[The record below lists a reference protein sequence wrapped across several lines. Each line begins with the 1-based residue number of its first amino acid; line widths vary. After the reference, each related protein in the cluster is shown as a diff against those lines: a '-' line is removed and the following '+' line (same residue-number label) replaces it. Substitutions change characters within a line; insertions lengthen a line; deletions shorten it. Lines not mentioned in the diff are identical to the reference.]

1 MNMTERDSLL
11 GGRRKAAVGFIFVTA
26 LIDVMALGIMI
37 PVLPTLVKQMAGGDT
52 SVAAEW
58 NVVFSTTFG
67 VMQFICSPIMGL
79 LSDRFGRRP
88 VLLTS
93 IFCLGLDFLFMAFA
107 PNLRWLYEGR
117 IINGATAASIGTANA
132 YIADITAP
140 ENRAKAFG
148 VMGAAFGVGFTFGP
162 ALGGLLAEVDI
173 RLPFL
178 VCAGLAL
185 SNWLYGYFI
194 LPESLPPERRTKSL
208 DWKRANPLGSLKLLR
223 SQPGLLGLA
232 SIGFLY
238 QMGYV
243 VLPVIFVLYVSH
255 RYGWTPATMGLT
267 MMATGISNIV
277 VQMLLIGPVVK
288 RVGERGALLLGLG
301 SGCVG
306 FAVYGL
312 ATEGWIYLLGVPLFA
327 LTGFVQPG
335 LQGLMTRKVAPS
347 EQGQLQGANGA
358 IGGVAGILA
367 PSIFGLSFA
376 WAVRNDAMVHQ
387 PGLPVLIAALFLGAG
402 FLIALRYAKA
412 PEPEPRIA

>member
-1 MNMTERDSLL
+1 MNMTEQNSLL

-93 IFCLGLDFLFMAFA
+93 IFGMGLDFLFMAFA
-107 PNLRWLYEGR
+107 PNLRWLYAGR
-117 IINGATAASIGTANA
+117 IVNGATAASIGTANA

-243 VLPVIFVLYVSH
+243 VLPVIFVLYTSH

-267 MMATGISNIV
+267 MMATGISTIV

-335 LQGLMTRKVAPS
+335 LQGLMTRKVAPG

-376 WAVRNDAMVHQ
+376 WAVRNDDVIHQ

-402 FLIALRYAKA
+402 FLIALRYAKS
-412 PEPEPRIA
+412 PEPGPLPA

>member
-1 MNMTERDSLL
+1 MNMTEQNSLL

-93 IFCLGLDFLFMAFA
+93 IFGLGLDFLFMAFA
-107 PNLRWLYEGR
+107 PNLRWLYAGR

-243 VLPVIFVLYVSH
+243 VLPVIFVLYTSH

-267 MMATGISNIV
+267 MMATGISTIV

-376 WAVRNDAMVHQ
+376 WAVRNDDVIHQ

-402 FLIALRYAKA
+402 FLIALRFAKS
-412 PEPEPRIA
+412 PEPGPLPA

>member
-1 MNMTERDSLL
+1 MTEQNSLL

-93 IFCLGLDFLFMAFA
+93 IFGMGLDFLFMAFA
-107 PNLRWLYEGR
+107 PNLRWLYAGR
-117 IINGATAASIGTANA
+117 IVNGATAASIGTANA

-243 VLPVIFVLYVSH
+243 VLPVIFVLYTSH

-267 MMATGISNIV
+267 MMATGISTIV

-335 LQGLMTRKVAPS
+335 LQGLMTRKVAPG

-376 WAVRNDAMVHQ
+376 WAVRNDDVIHQ

-402 FLIALRYAKA
+402 FLIALRYAKS
-412 PEPEPRIA
+412 PEPGPLPA

>member
-1 MNMTERDSLL
+1 MTERDSLL

-93 IFCLGLDFLFMAFA
+93 IFGMGLDFLFMAFA
-107 PNLRWLYEGR
+107 PNLRWLYAGR
-117 IINGATAASIGTANA
+117 IVNGATAASIGTANA

-173 RLPFL
+173 GLPFL

-243 VLPVIFVLYVSH
+243 VLPVIFVLYTSH

-267 MMATGISNIV
+267 MMATGISTIV

-335 LQGLMTRKVAPS
+335 LQGLMTRKVAPG

-376 WAVRNDAMVHQ
+376 WAVRNDDVIHQ

-402 FLIALRYAKA
+402 FLIALRYAKS
-412 PEPEPRIA
+412 PEPGPLPA

>member
-1 MNMTERDSLL
+1 MTEQNSLL

-93 IFCLGLDFLFMAFA
+93 IFGLGLDFLFMAFA
-107 PNLRWLYEGR
+107 PNLRWLYAGR

-243 VLPVIFVLYVSH
+243 VLPVIFVLYTSH

-267 MMATGISNIV
+267 MMATGISTIV

-376 WAVRNDAMVHQ
+376 WAVRNDDVIHQ

-402 FLIALRYAKA
+402 FLIALRFAKS
-412 PEPEPRIA
+412 PEPGPLPA

>member
-1 MNMTERDSLL
+1 MTEQNSLL

-93 IFCLGLDFLFMAFA
+93 IFGLGLDFLFMAFA
-107 PNLRWLYEGR
+107 PNLRWLYAGR

-243 VLPVIFVLYVSH
+243 VLPVIFVLYTSH

-312 ATEGWIYLLGVPLFA
+312 AAEGWIYLLGVPLFA

-376 WAVRNDAMVHQ
+376 WAVRNDDVIHQ

-402 FLIALRYAKA
+402 FLIALRHAKS
-412 PEPEPRIA
+412 PEPGPLPA

>member
-1 MNMTERDSLL
+1 MTERDSLL

-93 IFCLGLDFLFMAFA
+93 IFGMGLDFLFMAFA
-107 PNLRWLYEGR
+107 PNLRWLYAGR
-117 IINGATAASIGTANA
+117 IVNGATAASIGTANA

-173 RLPFL
+173 GLPFL

-243 VLPVIFVLYVSH
+243 VLPVIFVLYTSH

-267 MMATGISNIV
+267 MMATGISTIV

-335 LQGLMTRKVAPS
+335 LLGLMTRKVAPG

-376 WAVRNDAMVHQ
+376 WAVRNDDVIHQ

-402 FLIALRYAKA
+402 FLIALRYAKS
-412 PEPEPRIA
+412 PEPGPLPA

>member
-1 MNMTERDSLL
+1 MAEQNSLL

-93 IFCLGLDFLFMAFA
+93 IFGLGLDFLFMAFA
-107 PNLRWLYEGR
+107 PNLRWLYAGR

-162 ALGGLLAEVDI
+162 ALGGLLAAVDI

-185 SNWLYGYFI
+185 SNWLYGYLI

-243 VLPVIFVLYVSH
+243 VLPVIFVLYTSH

-267 MMATGISNIV
+267 MMATGISNII

-376 WAVRNDAMVHQ
+376 WAVRNDAVIHQ

-402 FLIALRYAKA
+402 FLIALRYAKS
-412 PEPEPRIA
+412 PEPRPLPA

>member
-1 MNMTERDSLL
+1 MAEQNSLL

-93 IFCLGLDFLFMAFA
+93 IFGLGLDFLFMAFA
-107 PNLRWLYEGR
+107 PNLRWLYAGR

-185 SNWLYGYFI
+185 SNWLYGYLI

-243 VLPVIFVLYVSH
+243 VLPVIFVLYTSH

-267 MMATGISNIV
+267 MMATGISNII

-376 WAVRNDAMVHQ
+376 WAVRNDAVIHQ

-402 FLIALRYAKA
+402 FLIALRYAKS
-412 PEPEPRIA
+412 PEPGPLPA